1 MLPPDTYLFRFVKLL
16 YCGWWV
22 LNNHHL
28 KNKTGG
34 CRRKEEPFLLC
45 LSSMQMPADAT
56 PQGHHNT
63 GSSWR
68 SRGMS
73 SFTQCTATT
82 ATRYPSVSSCKFL
95 LFVGGCWRWRCGQV
109 KPSCLIGEPRQ
120 CRQTTRHQGRS
131 SHFHS
136 QQMVIFLLVSPNF
149 HKYGK
154 IFGCFNESFWRKLS
168 ILSRRREVESGEQ
181 GTPRQMVAVS
191 LRCHFLMFLGIL
203 ISWFLA
209 LDVWLWNKNHLA
221 EIGPHIRS
229 FIGSRARLLSPRCHQ
244 TTVLLAGLLLTGA
257 SKAWSQGYC

>member
-1 MLPPDTYLFRFVKLL
+1 
-16 YCGWWV
+16 
-22 LNNHHL
+22 
-28 KNKTGG
+28 
-34 CRRKEEPFLLC
+34 
-45 LSSMQMPADAT
+45 MQMPADA
-56 PQGHHNT
+56 
-63 GSSWR
+63 
-68 SRGMS
+68 MS

-154 IFGCFNESFWRKLS
+154 IFGCSNEYFWRKLS
-168 ILSRRREVESGEQ
+168 YFEPKEGGWVRRTRYHGRWS
-181 GTPRQMVAVS
+181 PS
-191 LRCHFLMFLGIL
+191 LLCQFLMFSGIL

-229 FIGSRARLLSPRCHQ
+229 FIGS
-244 TTVLLAGLLLTGA
+244 
-257 SKAWSQGYC
+257 

>member
-1 MLPPDTYLFRFVKLL
+1 
-16 YCGWWV
+16 
-22 LNNHHL
+22 
-28 KNKTGG
+28 
-34 CRRKEEPFLLC
+34 
-45 LSSMQMPADAT
+45 MQMPADAT

-154 IFGCFNESFWRKLS
+154 IFGCFNEFFWRKLS
-168 ILSRRREVESGEQ
+168 YFEPKEGGWVRRTRFTTADGRRI
-181 GTPRQMVAVS
+181 TS
-191 LRCHFLMFLGIL
+191 LPLFDVFRHFDIL
-203 ISWFLA
+203 ISSSWGLA
-209 LDVWLWNKNHLA
+209 LKQESFGWD
-221 EIGPHIRS
+221 RS
-229 FIGSRARLLSPRCHQ
+229 A
-244 TTVLLAGLLLTGA
+244 
-257 SKAWSQGYC
+257 Y